1 MIRGNGCRM
10 NLIKGKRYL
19 DIIRSIQRTVDKL
32 VAWVNRWE
40 MKFII
45 NKCGIMHIGK
55 RNMDFQYQ
63 VNNGWVK

>member
-1 MIRGNGCRM
+1 M